1 MNSLFVYTTTQQ
13 IKNKKTFS
21 ALFEGLSSLL
31 SWLTHGV
38 IVDVQSDL
46 RPALT
51 WNEKIVLM

>member
-31 SWLTHGV
+31 SRLTHGV

-46 RPALT
+46 RPVLT